1 MLIIII
7 VNTKNLMFNSVL
19 VSSLEF
25 FKDGY
30 HTQNME
36 TGNSEWRIVIWFSA
50 LVCAAWMELYELMVN
65 IYTGKG
71 PAQVALK
78 RSAPRYKRDRNL
90 LSYDPLPDQSVDVTA
105 NKHVTM
111 IKSKILRDDL

>member
-1 MLIIII
+1 
-7 VNTKNLMFNSVL
+7 
-19 VSSLEF
+19 
-25 FKDGY
+25 
-30 HTQNME
+30 
-36 TGNSEWRIVIWFSA
+36 
-50 LVCAAWMELYELMVN
+50 MELYELMVN

-111 IKSKILRDDL
+111 IKSKILKDDLLSINYITRDIALFVDVNYIFFTTTFEKIMPGNAWCH